1 MQMISNRHRSKSIQN
16 RNQNFQSP
24 CRAGELILGL
34 ALLLLISSTAVARD
48 IHVDPDNGKDN
59 APDGPLKTIRQ
70 AIHIA
75 QPGDTIHLQ
84 PKVYYEYAGFYSKRG
99 EPGKPIT
106 LDGHGA
112 TLDGS
117 DPLDIRQWKEVKP
130 DLYRCEKLLPALSGA
145 MLQRWFFVWN
155 GKMVHMGRTSKGPSQ
170 EFKQPEDLQPGEWTF
185 VKEGTTNVEPLRV
198 KGAFY
203 LKVSSGAQLSEQNI
217 RVPVR
222 SAGVQFGG
230 SKENHN
236 AHLVIRNLTSTH
248 PFNDGFNIHGHCEDV
263 LFENIR
269 AIECGDDGISAH
281 ETAEYK
287 VDGFVSIGNS
297 TGICD
302 TGASRTSYNRVF
314 IRDCLGFDLYFLD
327 TGHYELT
334 NAVVLSSAARTLM
347 LTGRTEAKSPCTL
360 KMNNVFIRRV
370 RGKNE
375 VRISRNSILDASHVT
390 LMGLN
395 FQATGGEVKLF
406 DSLIVGAIAEQ
417 LEEAEYE
424 YLNVPRAAEPLTTE
438 MSIWKDVKWAGN
450 RNRYQLQSLRL
461 DQTYFKPEEFGKFQ
475 QQTGQEQESEW
486 LTDLSHV
493 TGCGADLA
501 KLKQSTIPKSELESP
516 RIQSLLP

>member
-1 MQMISNRHRSKSIQN
+1 MQGNSDSTQTQPSIGTHHV
-16 RNQNFQSP
+16 SP
-24 CRAGELILGL
+24 GGRAGTWCCGLLILFLFTGTSL
-34 ALLLLISSTAVARD
+34 ARD
-48 IHVDPDNGKDN
+48 IHVDPDNGND
-59 APDGPLKTIRQ
+59 AVQEGPLKTIRQ
-70 AIHIA
+70 AIRNA

-84 PKVYYEYAGFYSKRG
+84 PKVYHEYAGFYGKRG

-112 TLDGS
+112 TLEGS
-117 DPLDIRQWKEVKP
+117 DPLDITQWNEVKP
-130 DLYRCEKLLPALSGA
+130 DLYRSEQLLPAVNDA
-145 MLQRWFFVWN
+145 ILQRWFFVWN

-170 EFKQPEDLQPGEWTF
+170 ELKQPAELKAGEWTF
-185 VKEGTTNVEPLRV
+185 VKAGPADEKSSQI

-203 LKVSSGAQLSEQNI
+203 LKVSPGAQLSEQQI

-230 SKENHN
+230 SKDNYN
-236 AHLVIRNLTSTH
+236 AHLVIRNLTCTH
-248 PFNDGFNIHGHCEDV
+248 PYNDGFNIHGHCEDV
-263 LFENIR
+263 LFENIQ

-302 TGASRTSYNRVF
+302 TGASRTSYNRVY
-314 IRDCLGFDLYFLD
+314 IRDCLGFDLFFLD
-327 TGHYELT
+327 TGRYELT
-334 NAVVLSSAARTLM
+334 NAVVLSSAVRTLM
-347 LTGRTEAKSPCTL
+347 LTGRAEETEPCTL
-360 KMNNVFIRRV
+360 TMKNVFIRRV

-375 VRISRNSILDASHVT
+375 VRVSRNSILDASHVT

-395 FQATGGEVKLF
+395 FQATGGEVRLF
-406 DSLIVGAIAEQ
+406 DSLIAGATARQ

-424 YLNVPRAAEPLTTE
+424 YLNVSRSADPLTTE
-438 MSIWKDVKWAGN
+438 MSIWKDVKWTGD

-461 DQTYFKPEEFGKFQ
+461 DRTFFAPQDFATFQ
-475 QQTGQEQESEW
+475 QQIGQEQESQW
-486 LTDLSHV
+486 LSDVSRV

-501 KLKQSTIPKSELESP
+501 KLKQTVIPERELKSP